1 MSAANQEGHSLG
13 EWGNSFDIPLWRRR
27 IRNSVLVSVNCH
39 LDTVR
44 SHLGE
49 IGVSTE
55 SLSLLFWTVDVFC
68 DGLS

>member
-49 IGVSTE
+49 IGV
-55 SLSLLFWTVDVFC
+55 FIGVTVFIVLDCGCV
-68 DGLS
+68 L